1 MSKLRVS
8 LIALVAAM
16 PSLGLAA
23 DLPSKKAPVVPV
35 APFSWD
41 GW

>member
-8 LIALVAAM
+8 LVALVAAI

-23 DLPSKKAPVVPV
+23 DLPSKKAPIVPT
-35 APFSWD
+35 APFS
-41 GW
+41 